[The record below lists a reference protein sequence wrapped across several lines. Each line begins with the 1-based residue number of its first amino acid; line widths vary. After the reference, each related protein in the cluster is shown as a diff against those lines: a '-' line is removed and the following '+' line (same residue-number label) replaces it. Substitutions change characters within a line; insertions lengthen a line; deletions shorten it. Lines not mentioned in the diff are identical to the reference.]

1 MEMAR
6 ASQTP
11 LPCSS
16 KYLQRKWDKAHYEQ
30 HKKKIQTARPEVD
43 TQAPLTFG
51 HLHLKL
57 KKLKLEEERLSVIER
72 DNGLLLEKMACI
84 MRSGG
89 RIDNHN
95 NYKCR
100 SLNREKREREISRVS
115 KENQA
120 LLQRIMKREPQYQVK
135 KWQEDWQVLERYKNN
150 IRRYPLGGWDVCK
163 WKESKFNKR
172 GTNQAQKAKQ
182 QQDEDGEGKLM
193 EEEPGFG
200 PRGCVGER
208 CPQ

>member
-30 HKKKIQTARPEVD
+30 HKK
-43 TQAPLTFG
+43 
-51 HLHLKL
+51 
-57 KKLKLEEERLSVIER
+57 KLEEERLSVIER